1 MLKLK
6 CIQTGSLGNM
16 YILNNDNKEL
26 FLELGVDYNTILL
39 NLEDIKNVVGCTISH
54 RGHQDHLKKDND
66 VRLRECGISILSHD
80 NTEIGKK
87 YKLGNFDIIPLPAI
101 HNVECRSFLIK
112 VDGNTI
118 LFATDTSQL
127 PKINVKIDYFII
139 EVNYIDKLREQA
151 VLQNDSNWLHLSGI
165 YKNHHSLESA
175 VDYFEEL
182 DYKPKK
188 IITIHKSNSGLF
200 NKDIVIETLKRYCND
215 VEVANNNTEY
225 VLEEI

>member
-6 CIQTGSLGNM
+6 CIQTGSSGNM
-16 YILNNDNKEL
+16 YILNNNNKEL
-26 FLELGVDYNTILL
+26 LLELGVDYNTILL
-39 NLEDIKNVVGCTISH
+39 NLEDIKNVVGCALSH
-54 RGHQDHLKKDND
+54 FHKDHLKGKND
-66 VRLRECGISILSHD
+66 IKMRECGISILSHD

-127 PKINVKIDYFII
+127 PKVNIKIDYFII
-139 EVNYIDKLREQA
+139 EVNYIEQLREQA
-151 VLQNDSNWLHLSGI
+151 ILQDNNNLMHLGSI
-165 YKNHHSLESA
+165 YRNHHSLESA
-175 VDYFEEL
+175 VVYFENL

-188 IITIHKSNSGLF
+188 IVTIHKSNSGLF
-200 NKDIVIETLKRYCND
+200 DRKQ
-215 VEVANNNTEY
+215 VEKQLSQFAEEVQVANNNTEY